1 MDSNKSSILRDQS
14 GAALVIALVMI
25 IVLTVIGLA
34 SNFTSIF
41 EIKLSGNKR
50 GSTDAFYTADAG
62 VQAVLSNLANFTIPG
77 SYAAFDSATL
87 PDTND
92 LKYESIDKQL
102 TSDLIQFS
110 LPSGKNF
117 DPPPRVTVY
126 HTTKT
131 GAPRGVG
138 FSATGTIEYQYHIVD
153 SIGWDQIDKSL
164 IRSSS
169 QVREKI
175 VRLIPVQ

>member
-1 MDSNKSSILRDQS
+1 MDSNENSILRDQS

-50 GSTDAFYTADAG
+50 GSTDAFYTADGG
-62 VQAVLSNLANFTIPG
+62 VQAVLADLTNFTIPG
-77 SYAAFDSATL
+77 SYAVVNPAAL
-87 PDTND
+87 PDD
-92 LKYESIDKQL
+92 LQNEPIDLRL
-102 TSDLIQFS
+102 TSPTFS
-110 LPSGKNF
+110 LPSGVNF
-117 DPPPRVTVY
+117 VESPQVTIY

-138 FSATGTIEYQYHIVD
+138 FSATGTVEYQYHIVD
-153 SIGWDQIDKSL
+153 CVGRDQTDGSL

-175 VRLIPVQ
+175 VRLVPVQ

>member
-1 MDSNKSSILRDQS
+1 
-14 GAALVIALVMI
+14 
-25 IVLTVIGLA
+25 LA

-50 GSTDAFYTADAG
+50 GSTDAFYTADGG
-62 VQAVLSNLANFTIPG
+62 VQAVLANLTNFDVSNPG
-77 SYAAFDSATL
+77 YGSPGTL
-87 PDTND
+87 PLELQN
-92 LKYESIDKQL
+92 ESIDKKL
-102 TSDLIQFS
+102 TANPATS
-110 LPSGKNF
+110 LPAGVSFVAGSQV
-117 DPPPRVTVY
+117 VTIY

-138 FSATGTIEYQYHIVD
+138 FSATGTVEYQYHIVD
-153 SIGWDQIDKSL
+153 SIGRDQTEVSL

-175 VRLIPVQ
+175 VRLVPVQ

>member
-34 SNFTSIF
+34 ANFTSIF

-50 GSTDAFYTADAG
+50 GSTDAFYTADGG
-62 VQAVLSNLANFTIPG
+62 VQAVLSELTNFNTV
-77 SYAAFDSATL
+77 SYSSPATPPDDLQNEPIDS
-87 PDTND
+87 
-92 LKYESIDKQL
+92 QL
-102 TSDLIQFS
+102 TSPTFS
-110 LPSGKNF
+110 LPSGVNF
-117 DPPPRVTVY
+117 VDPPQLTIY

-138 FSATGTIEYQYHIVD
+138 FSATGTIQYQYHIIDCV
-153 SIGWDQIDKSL
+153 GRDQTDGSL

-175 VRLIPVQ
+175 VRLVPVQ

>member
-41 EIKLSGNKR
+41 EMKLSGNKR
-50 GSTDAFYTADAG
+50 GSTDAFYTADGG
-62 VQAVLSNLANFTIPG
+62 VQAVLADLTNFNTSVG
-77 SYAAFDSATL
+77 YAAFDYSTL
-87 PDTND
+87 PLD
-92 LKYESIDKQL
+92 LQNESIDKRL
-102 TSDLIQFS
+102 TSPTFS
-110 LPSGKNF
+110 LPSGVNF
-117 DPPPRVTVY
+117 VESPKVTIY
-126 HTTKT
+126 HSTKT

-153 SIGWDQIDKSL
+153 CVGRDQMEISL

-175 VRLIPVQ
+175 VRLVPVQ

>member
-1 MDSNKSSILRDQS
+1 MDSSRNSILRDRS

-34 SNFTSIF
+34 ANFTSIF

-50 GSTDAFYTADAG
+50 GSTDAFYTADGG
-62 VQAVLSNLANFTIPG
+62 VQAALADLTNLNTSVDYTP
-77 SYAAFDSATL
+77 FDPSTF
-87 PDTND
+87 PDEDD
-92 LKYESIDKQL
+92 LKKESIDLRL
-102 TSDLIQFS
+102 TSDKIHFP
-110 LPSGKNF
+110 LPAGVNF
-117 DPPPRVTVY
+117 VETPRVTIY

-138 FSATGTIEYQYHIVD
+138 FSAAGTVEYQYHIVD
-153 SIGWDQIDKSL
+153 SVGRDQMDGSL

-175 VRLIPVQ
+175 VRLVPVQ

>member
-41 EIKLSGNKR
+41 EMKLSGNKR
-50 GSTDAFYTADAG
+50 GSTDAFYTADGG
-62 VQAVLSNLANFTIPG
+62 VQAVLADLTNFNTSVG
-77 SYAAFDSATL
+77 YAAFDYSTL
-87 PDTND
+87 PLD
-92 LKYESIDKQL
+92 LQNESIDKRL
-102 TSDLIQFS
+102 TSPTL
-110 LPSGKNF
+110 GVNF
-117 DPPPRVTVY
+117 VESPRVTIY

-138 FSATGTIEYQYHIVD
+138 FSASGTIEYQYHIVD
-153 SIGWDQIDKSL
+153 CVGRDQTEISL

-175 VRLIPVQ
+175 VRLVPVQ

>member
-1 MDSNKSSILRDQS
+1 MDSSRNSILRDRS

-34 SNFTSIF
+34 ANFTSIF

-50 GSTDAFYTADAG
+50 GSTDAFYTADGG
-62 VQAVLSNLANFTIPG
+62 VQAALADLTNLNTSVDYTAVDP
-77 SYAAFDSATL
+77 STL
-87 PDTND
+87 PKD
-92 LKYESIDKQL
+92 LEKESIDL
-102 TSDLIQFS
+102 R
-110 LPSGKNF
+110 LPPDKIDFPLPAGVSF
-117 DPPPRVTVY
+117 VDPPRVTIY

-138 FSATGTIEYQYHIVD
+138 FSAAGTVEYQYHIVD
-153 SIGWDQIDKSL
+153 SVGRDQMDGSL
-164 IRSSS
+164 IRSSC

-175 VRLIPVQ
+175 VRLVPVQ

>member
-41 EIKLSGNKR
+41 EMKLSGNKR
-50 GSTDAFYTADAG
+50 GSTDAFYTADGG
-62 VQAVLSNLANFTIPG
+62 VQAVLADLTNFNTSVG
-77 SYAAFDSATL
+77 YTAFDSATL

-92 LKYESIDKQL
+92 LKYESIDLQL
-102 TSDLIQFS
+102 KSPTFS
-110 LPSGKNF
+110 LPSGVNF
-117 DPPPRVTVY
+117 VESPRVTIY
-126 HTTKT
+126 HSTKT

-138 FSATGTIEYQYHIVD
+138 FSASGTIEYQYHIVD
-153 SIGWDQIDKSL
+153 CVGRDQTEISL

-175 VRLIPVQ
+175 VRLVPVQ

>member
-34 SNFTSIF
+34 ANFTSIF

-50 GSTDAFYTADAG
+50 GSTDAFYTADGG
-62 VQAVLSNLANFTIPG
+62 VQAVLSELTNFNTV
-77 SYAAFDSATL
+77 SYSSPATP
-87 PDTND
+87 PDD
-92 LKYESIDKQL
+92 LQNESIDSQL
-102 TSDLIQFS
+102 TSPTFS
-110 LPSGKNF
+110 LPSGVNF
-117 DPPPRVTVY
+117 VDPPQLTIY

-138 FSATGTIEYQYHIVD
+138 FSATGTIQYQYHIIDCV
-153 SIGWDQIDKSL
+153 GRDQTDGSL

-175 VRLIPVQ
+175 VRLVPVQ

>member
-1 MDSNKSSILRDQS
+1 MHLDKNSILRDQS

-62 VQAVLSNLANFTIPG
+62 VHAVLSNLANFSISSYSSPG
-77 SYAAFDSATL
+77 TL
-87 PDTND
+87 PPD
-92 LKYESIDKQL
+92 LSNESIDPTNGKL
-102 TSDLIQFS
+102 TSPTYT
-110 LPSGKNF
+110 LPSGVSF
-117 DPPPRVTVY
+117 VEEPRVTIY
-126 HTTKT
+126 HTTRT

-138 FSATGTIEYQYHIVD
+138 FSAGGTVEYQYHIID
-153 SIGWDQIDKSL
+153 SIGRDQTDGSL

-175 VRLIPVQ
+175 VRLVPVQ

>member
-1 MDSNKSSILRDQS
+1 MDSNKNSILRDRS

-34 SNFTSIF
+34 ANFTSIF

-62 VQAVLSNLANFTIPG
+62 VQAALADLTNLNTSVGYVDVAPG
-77 SYAAFDSATL
+77 TL
-87 PDTND
+87 PAD
-92 LKYESIDKQL
+92 LDKELIDKKL
-102 TSDLIQFS
+102 TSPSWSS
-110 LPSGKNF
+110 LPAGQDF
-117 DPPPRVTVY
+117 VERPLVTVY
-126 HTTKT
+126 HTSKT

-138 FSATGTIEYQYHIVD
+138 FSAAGTVEYQYHIVD
-153 SIGWDQIDKSL
+153 SVGKDQMDRSL
-164 IRSSS
+164 IRSSC

-175 VRLIPVQ
+175 VRLVPVQ

>member
-1 MDSNKSSILRDQS
+1 MDSNNNSILRDQS
-14 GAALVIALVMI
+14 GASLVIALVMI

-50 GSTDAFYTADAG
+50 GSTDAFFTADGG
-62 VQAVLSNLANFTIPG
+62 VQAVLADLTNFNTSNVGYT
-77 SYAAFDSATL
+77 AFDPSTL
-87 PDTND
+87 LDD
-92 LKYESIDKQL
+92 LKYEPIDLRLKSP
-102 TSDLIQFS
+102 TFS
-110 LPSGKNF
+110 LPLGVNF
-117 DPPPRVTVY
+117 VESPRVTIY

-138 FSATGTIEYQYHIVD
+138 FSATGSTEYQYHIID
-153 SIGWDQIDKSL
+153 SIGRDQTETSL

-175 VRLIPVQ
+175 VRIVPVQ